1 MSLLI
6 LVFFLFILYFSA
18 NAERKIAKEKND
30 NITKHHSFVLTQ
42 LAYYSTLAVPEY
54 SNHFVCKGYQKPHNN
69 ILPRHKHEI

>member
-1 MSLLI
+1 M
-6 LVFFLFILYFSA
+6 
-18 NAERKIAKEKND
+18 RKEKFQRKNMIILQ
-30 NITKHHSFVLTQ
+30 NIVPFVLTQ